1 MLGHAAPNV
10 NAIISGTFDKN
21 HHLGQL
27 KVSSDMHWQ
36 FTPCTVTLCQGSAWP
51 TPLIQFVQVTTNWKR
66 SLPNRIEKGK
76 KGKEQ
81 KLKTRTFLRRR
92 AGHWPMT
99 GIGSGRWPESV
110 TLAHPPSNPPNT
122 TNYQPRP
129 ANHL

>member
-1 MLGHAAPNV
+1 MSTPSSVALLTKPSSGSIKSEQRHAMAVYPLQCN
-10 NAIISGTFDKN
+10 
-21 HHLGQL
+21 L
-27 KVSSDMHWQ
+27 VS
-36 FTPCTVTLCQGSAWP
+36 TKGSVGS